1 MNTYLNKL
9 ITSYQQQQPIV
20 FENINTITSDNIIK
34 NEINDINDDI
44 IKKNL
49 EKLVII
55 KLNGGLG
62 TSMGCVG
69 PKSMMM
75 VKDNMNFLDIIIN
88 QIIMLNKKYN
98 VDIPLIFM
106 NSLNTC
112 EDTINHCS
120 KYNDNISIYHFNQ
133 NFLPRMDCD
142 FKPLA
147 LEYND
152 TTKKYFYPPGHGDIY
167 NAFYNSDLYS
177 MMKNRG
183 KEYVFIS
190 NADNLGSTIDKN
202 ILNSMIVN
210 DIDFSLEVV
219 EKTLKDVKGGTFIN
233 NNGNILLLEV
243 AQVPKK
249 NLIEFYDITKFKYFN
264 TNNLWIKL
272 DCFSKDIVMDV
283 IYNPKKVDNIDVV
296 QLEVAMGSAIQS
308 FENSK
313 IFLVDRTRFLPVK
326 KHVDYNNITSNNYKL
341 DEMYHMIKVE

>member
-1 MNTYLNKL
+1 MNKYLSKL
-9 ITSYQQQQPIV
+9 ITSYQQQPPIV
-20 FENINTITSDNIIK
+20 FENINTITSDNII
-34 NEINDINDDI
+34 EINSNNLEEKI
-44 IKKNL
+44 IKQNL

-88 QIIMLNKKYN
+88 QIIMLNKKYDVN
-98 VDIPLIFM
+98 IPLIFM

-112 EDTINHCS
+112 EDTNNHCS
-120 KYNDNISIYHFNQ
+120 KYNDNVSIYHFNQ
-133 NFLPRMDCD
+133 NFLPRMDND

-147 LEYND
+147 TEYND
-152 TTKKYFYPPGHGDIY
+152 DNKKYFYPPGHGDIY
-167 NAFYNSDLYS
+167 NAFYNSELYNI
-177 MMKNRG
+177 MKNMG

-190 NADNLGSTIDKN
+190 NADNLGSTVSHN

-210 DIDFSLEVV
+210 NIDFSLEVV

-243 AQVPKK
+243 AQVPKE
-249 NLIEFYDITKFKYFN
+249 NLEEFYDITKFKYFN

-272 DCFSKDIVMDV
+272 DCFSKDITMDV
-283 IYNPKKVDNIDVV
+283 IYNPKKVDNINVV

-308 FENSK
+308 FKNSK

-341 DEMYHMIKVE
+341 NEMYHMICIN